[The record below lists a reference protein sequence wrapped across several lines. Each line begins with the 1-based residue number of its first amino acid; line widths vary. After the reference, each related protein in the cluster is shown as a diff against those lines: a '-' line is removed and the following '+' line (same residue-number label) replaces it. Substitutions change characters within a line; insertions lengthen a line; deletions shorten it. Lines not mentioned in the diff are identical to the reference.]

1 MPCEWPAF
9 LPFLLFFFF
18 ASSAAFA
25 ALLVARFAAAA
36 IFFVSAAA
44 FFFADWSFFCA
55 ASLAFASF
63 FACALFSVSKIVSH
77 VSGSTTEHPTVFFD
91 LFFLFAIAFLMRL
104 NSCALIRS

>member
-1 MPCEWPAF
+1 MPYEWPAF

-25 ALLVARFAAAA
+25 ALLVTRFAAAA
-36 IFFVSAAA
+36 IFFTSAAT
-44 FFFADWSFFCA
+44 FFFADWSFFRA

-63 FACALFSVSKIVSH
+63 IAYAIFSASKIASH
-77 VSGSTTEHPTVFFD
+77 VSESTTEHPTIFFD
-91 LFFLFAIAFLMRL
+91 LFFLFATASFMRL